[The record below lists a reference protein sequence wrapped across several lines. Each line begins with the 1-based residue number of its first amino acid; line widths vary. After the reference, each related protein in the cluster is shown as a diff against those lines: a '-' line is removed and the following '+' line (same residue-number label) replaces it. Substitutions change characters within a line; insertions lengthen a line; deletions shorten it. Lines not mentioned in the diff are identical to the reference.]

1 MATDRVTIVSPDAA
15 AIERLGQALRAAG
28 FLLAPAISC
37 LGDLPEPCAHSE
49 GEWVLF
55 ERRTGDIPGL
65 ISVPD
70 SGEDSPAERGG
81 FAPATLE
88 EIERS
93 HLAATLHHTRG
104 NKRQA
109 ALLLGIARSTLQQK
123 VRRYGLDR
131 GVPG

>member
-15 AIERLGQALRAAG
+15 ALERLDRALRAGG
-28 FLLAPAISC
+28 FLLAPAVSC
-37 LGDLPEPCAHSE
+37 LGDLPEPRAHTE
-49 GEWVLF
+49 GDWVLL

-65 ISVPD
+65 PSVPD
-70 SGEDSPAERGG
+70 SGEESPSERGA

-93 HLAATLHHTRG
+93 HLAATLHHTGG